1 MKIEFNPWK
10 SLSLSL
16 IVMLSF
22 LVGFVGEIQRYDF
35 MLSLKA
41 LLIISVVL
49 LISQLF
55 GLVIIKKEEGGN

>member
-16 IVMLSF
+16 ICLLAFLS
-22 LVGFVGEIQRYDF
+22 GFVGNIKRYDF

-55 GLVIIKKEEGGN
+55 GLTVKKKEGN

>member
-1 MKIEFNPWK
+1 MKFDFNPWK

-16 IVMLSF
+16 ICLLSF
-22 LVGFVGEIQRYDF
+22 LAGFVGKIERYDVL
-35 MLSLKA
+35 LSLKA

-55 GLVIIKKEEGGN
+55 GLVIIKKGRR